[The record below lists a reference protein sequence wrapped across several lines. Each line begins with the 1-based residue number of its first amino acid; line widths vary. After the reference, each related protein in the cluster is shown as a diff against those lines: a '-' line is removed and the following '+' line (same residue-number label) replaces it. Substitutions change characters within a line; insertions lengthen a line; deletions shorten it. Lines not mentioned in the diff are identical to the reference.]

1 MTLSGSCGL
10 SSKLLSQRSSLDQP
24 VLIYAKPR
32 TKEVRQDCPQIDP
45 VEN

>member
-1 MTLSGSCGL
+1 MTLFSSCVP
-10 SSKLLSQRSSLDQP
+10 SSKLLSQCFSLDQP
-24 VLIYAKPR
+24 VLVYAKPR